1 LLLFEIACC
10 NYSKCCVLSLAYFPF
25 VDIIKFIFYFVVMKY
40 PIVHAERD
48 LRFHLGLKNLLT
60 QNDEFQFSDHCC
72 YLDAALQSL
81 DQYKPKVLITGY
93 HLYDERYVIKTFCEY
108 RKACLP
114 GLKIIVLTRH
124 NDLDYML
131 DALISGVDGYLTKD
145 AGDEE
150 MLNCI
155 SSVARGRTHLSI
167 GQQVSDRNSGY
178 HL

>member
-1 LLLFEIACC
+1 
-10 NYSKCCVLSLAYFPF
+10 
-25 VDIIKFIFYFVVMKY
+25 MKY

-48 LRFHLGLKNLLT
+48 IRFHLGLKNLLS
-60 QNDEFQFSDHCC
+60 QNKELEFSDHCC
-72 YLDAALQSL
+72 YLDAALHSL
-81 DQYKPKVLITGY
+81 DLYKPKLLITGY

-114 GLKIIVLTRH
+114 GLKIIVLTKY

-131 DALISGVDGYLTKD
+131 DALINGVDGYLTKD

-150 MLNCI
+150 MFKCI
-155 SSVARGRTHLSI
+155 LSVAGEGTHLNI
-167 GQQVSDRNSGY
+167 GQQVPDKNSGY